1 MIYNFFLGLLC
12 LFLGTTAVFA
22 NDFERANE
30 QFKAGDFAGAAA
42 SYEKILAAEGPRAT
56 VFYNLGNSYQQ
67 LKRYG
72 PAILAYERARL
83 LTPRDSDLLAN
94 LALAR
99 KAAAVAEEP
108 GIHPRLDI
116 ALNYLSRNEWS
127 WLVASGALFLGA
139 LAVAC
144 GAVKLPRQWVLS
156 AAGLAGICIITGAFA
171 LYLRRAETGRSVIL
185 SSDAAVRLSPFEK
198 AESLGSPGA
207 GRIVRLGAASGDF
220 HYIEV
225 PGTSLSGWLAGKDVA
240 PIAPESLRYTAAH
253 QDL

>member
-1 MIYNFFLGLLC
+1 MNQNFLLGLLC

-42 SYEKILAAEGPRAT
+42 SYEKILAAEGPRAA

-83 LTPRDSDLLAN
+83 LTPRDPDLLAN

-99 KAAAVAEEP
+99 KAAAVAGEP
-108 GIHPRLDI
+108 GIHPRLDS
-116 ALNYLSRNEWS
+116 ALNFLSRHEWS
-127 WLVASGALFLGA
+127 WLVAGGALFLGV

-144 GAVKLPRQWVLS
+144 GAVKLPRQWV
-156 AAGLAGICIITGAFA
+156 AGPACLAGFCIIAGATA
-171 LYLRRAETGRSVIL
+171 LYLRRGESGRGVIL
-185 SSDAAVRLSPFEK
+185 TGDAEVRLSPFES
-198 AESLGSPGA
+198 AESLGSPGD
-207 GRIVRLGAASGDF
+207 GRIVRLGVKSGDF
-220 HYIEV
+220 QHIEV
-225 PGTSLSGWLAGKDVA
+225 SGASLSGWMAVKDVA
-240 PIAPESLRYTAAH
+240 SIAGETQRL
-253 QDL
+253 